1 MVGLVWMARTQ
12 RLPEAESPLQ
22 QEANAPAYA
31 FEANDIQLQQMT
43 ADGALLYQ
51 VEARRVAQAPDDGR
65 IDAADLTLH
74 YDPPG
79 AGATGHRWTVTAD
92 RAELPAAGNLLTLAG
107 NVLARGTP
115 AGSTRGSQLRTDRL
129 RYDLATQDLGTD
141 AAVEFVWGRNRLQ
154 GRGLRANIK
163 QGSVAIESQV
173 HGQLSR

>member
-1 MVGLVWMARTQ
+1 MARTQ
-12 RLPEAESPLQ
+12 RLPEPGSPLQ
-22 QEANAPAYA
+22 QEADSPGYA

-43 ADGALLYQ
+43 ADGALQYR

-79 AGATGHRWTVTAD
+79 ADSAGHRWTVTAD
-92 RAELPAAGNLLTLAG
+92 RAELPAAGNVLTLDG

-115 AGSTRGSQLRTDRL
+115 TGSTRESQLRTDRL
-129 RYDLATQDLGTD
+129 RYDLATQDLDSD
-141 AAVEFVWGRNRLQ
+141 AAVEFVWGRNLLQ

-163 QGSVAIESQV
+163 HGTVAIESQV
-173 HGQLSR
+173 HGRLSH